1 MTNDFASGSLEAA
14 LRGQA
19 RVSAEDVLGYPQ
31 RTCSGTRRGRARV
44 PGKAG
49 SGIRRR
55 MGSGTPSCLAGYPSC
70 LAGYSSC
77 LAWYPSCLTG
87 YPSCLTGYPSC
98 LAWYP
103 ELSDRV
109 PELSERVPRAGYFP
123 YSSELFGSFPDL
135 SRSFEILLYHFRA
148 ALRGQARVPV
158 EDVLGYLQ
166 RTCSGTRRGR
176 ARVPVEDVLGYPEK
190 RARVSGEEWPRIPR
204 AVWQGT
210 RAVWQGT
217 RAVSHGTPSCL
228 TGYPSCL
235 TGYPSCLTGYPELS
249 DRVPELSERVP
260 RAGYFPYSS
269 ELFGSF
275 PDLSRSFKILL
286 YHFRFGGCL
295 ARTGSGTRRGR
306 ARVPAEDVLGYPQ
319 RTCSGTRRGRARVPG
334 KAGSGIRRRMASD
347 TPSCLAGYPSC
358 LAGYSSC
365 FAWYPELSDRYSMS
379 MVVRL
384 VRGEWRKDDEGC
396 YEHVSALEGF
406 TMAVW
411 LRETDGYN
419 KVVNTVKERLALRET
434 DDIEL
439 SYQWPQ
445 WMMGPDWKRANPIHI
460 LDDEDMTL
468 VMVIRADLE
477 EVHLRVKVIRGGLE
491 KNVNSYKSHLD
502 LGGLTSEQISDKY
515 AETRQSYNTEKR
527 KATASEKGKGHVT
540 EATVFQNAHANG
552 LSGYKMFEAAQAS
565 REAEFE
571 AFRRNYVAEMW
582 RDVCASLRLTLSGAS
597 MATSQPTILTLS
609 SSNSSFG
616 TPTTQSTSISF
627 STEKLMDAEIKNT
640 SPTGVI
646 GPNTMEDY
654 YTDADGPLCL
664 TPRVPL
670 EVGKILGTPVM
681 EKGSG
686 SSQGKEVPEGD
697 RQMVVRETP
706 VPTVLYDRDAPP
718 YFDDPG
724 EEDYLQRSLKDA
736 DYEGD
741 DIFVGRLFKNKDDC
755 CTKLA
760 IHAIRRKFHFI
771 HAKSCPTMVIAVCV
785 GTTSPWRVYTTKLE
799 DSERLEVRTATLQH
813 TCSVDARGDF
823 HKQASKAVIGK
834 LMRTRYGGCL
844 VAASAQDA
852 NFQVFPLAFGI
863 VNSEN
868 DEAWTWFMNK
878 LTEVVPDE
886 PDLVFI
892 SDRHASIYAS
902 IRKVYPMASHA
913 ACVVHLKR
921 NIIAIFKNE
930 ALGSLVSSAAR
941 AYRLCDFNK
950 IFVEIRAM
958 NGPCAD
964 YLTGIGLE
972 HWTRSHFVG
981 KRYNVMTSN
990 IAESLNNVLTMAR
1003 DYPVISILES
1013 WRTTLVAWF
1022 ALRREAAQMEDNILP
1037 PKVNEMVIENFEK
1050 GAGYG
1055 VFKIGDGLYEVRDM
1069 VDCGYAVNLWERTC
1083 TCRQFQLLTIPCS
1096 HAIAAAIR
1104 EGIRVDTMV
1113 GVQHTVPQLRLAY
1126 KEMIMPIPDMATLA
1140 PSPNDVGGGKLAP
1153 PYLKRPPG
1161 RPRKRRLFSQGEF
1174 KRTSG
1179 KRCTRC
1185 RSVGH
1190 NRATCRG
1197 PMTQALSD
1205 AITLLNQT
1213 TTSLTTQIGTLV
1225 DANTTF
1231 SERLNSIEQTL
1242 TSVQTAQTDLS
1253 NAKNVVSSRLDTLPS
1268 VQVAARQRRLFVT
1281 PAQNRTGNTQTPPAG
1296 QPTSTSNQAAVGGG
1310 TNPTGDVIPQDQ
1322 GNPAIDDGFLME
1334 NPDVTFSDDFVKV
1347 RQELDEMKSKF
1358 HRRTPFT
1365 SRISNLR
1372 IKDSRKVKLPT
1383 YDGKGDLKNHV
1394 AAFQIAAGRIDLE
1407 PDEEAAGYCKL
1418 FSENLSGSALL
1429 WFTQLE
1435 PGTIDS
1441 FKELSSAFLKQ
1452 YSMFM
1457 EKATS
1462 DADLW
1467 NLTQG
1472 QNEPL
1477 RKYIAKFK
1485 EVIAKIP
1492 GVSHAAALSALRN
1505 GLWHESRF
1513 REEIIVNRPST
1524 IQDALF
1530 RATNWMEA
1538 EEEKLSLAKKHRP
1551 AKLVVDPTKKFEPK
1565 DQKRFGVNPATNTV
1579 GKPSPSEGRYKSPN
1593 TWVRD
1598 ESAYCDIHRVNGH
1611 STKDCSVLKKHL
1623 TELWTAGELV
1633 NFNIEEFV
1641 ESYHKEKEDSE
1652 ASNPPE
1658 KKHKP
1663 NGPGTSN
1670 TPKKRIDVIM
1680 GGSKLCRDSIRSIK
1694 RHKKSAA
1701 IQTAVGFQSN
1711 EQTPSISFDNSDTQG
1726 LTGPHDDAF
1735 VITLDVANFEVTRC
1749 LIYTGS
1755 SVDLIFLSTLQR
1767 MGISKADIIGPPA
1780 PLVAFTSDTSMSL
1793 VNIKLPVL
1801 AAGVPKIVEFIV
1813 FDRPAAY
1820 NIIIGT
1826 PWIHQMKA
1834 IPSTYH
1840 QCVKFPTLGGI
1851 GTIRGDLETSR
1862 SCYLMGHRL
1871 KLK

>member
-1 MTNDFASGSLEAA
+1 
-14 LRGQA
+14 
-19 RVSAEDVLGYPQ
+19 
-31 RTCSGTRRGRARV
+31 
-44 PGKAG
+44 
-49 SGIRRR
+49 
-55 MGSGTPSCLAGYPSC
+55 
-70 LAGYSSC
+70 
-77 LAWYPSCLTG
+77 
-87 YPSCLTGYPSC
+87 
-98 LAWYP
+98 
-103 ELSDRV
+103 
-109 PELSERVPRAGYFP
+109 
-123 YSSELFGSFPDL
+123 
-135 SRSFEILLYHFRA
+135 
-148 ALRGQARVPV
+148 
-158 EDVLGYLQ
+158 
-166 RTCSGTRRGR
+166 
-176 ARVPVEDVLGYPEK
+176 
-190 RARVSGEEWPRIPR
+190 
-204 AVWQGT
+204 
-210 RAVWQGT
+210 
-217 RAVSHGTPSCL
+217 
-228 TGYPSCL
+228 
-235 TGYPSCLTGYPELS
+235 
-249 DRVPELSERVP
+249 
-260 RAGYFPYSS
+260 
-269 ELFGSF
+269 
-275 PDLSRSFKILL
+275 
-286 YHFRFGGCL
+286 
-295 ARTGSGTRRGR
+295 
-306 ARVPAEDVLGYPQ
+306 
-319 RTCSGTRRGRARVPG
+319 
-334 KAGSGIRRRMASD
+334 
-347 TPSCLAGYPSC
+347 
-358 LAGYSSC
+358 
-365 FAWYPELSDRYSMS
+365 MS

-419 KVVNTVKERLALRET
+419 KVVNAVKERLALRET

-552 LSGYKMFEAAQAS
+552 LSDE
-565 REAEFE
+565 
-571 AFRRNYVAEMW
+571 
-582 RDVCASLRLTLSGAS
+582 SLRLTLSGAS
-597 MATSQPTILTLS
+597 MATSQQTILTLS

-627 STEKLMDAEIKNT
+627 STEELMDGEIKNT

-706 VPTVLYDRDAPP
+706 FPTVLYDRDAPP

-799 DSERLEVRTATLQH
+799 DSERFEVRTATLQH

-823 HKQASKAVIGK
+823 HKQASKVVIGK
-834 LMRTRYGGCL
+834 LMRTRYVGVGKGPRPNEL
-844 VAASAQDA
+844 QRMLRQEFSL
-852 NFQVFPLAFGI
+852 N
-863 VNSEN
+863 
-868 DEAWTWFMNK
+868 
-878 LTEVVPDE
+878 
-886 PDLVFI
+886 
-892 SDRHASIYAS
+892 
-902 IRKVYPMASHA
+902 VYPMASHA

-950 IFVEIRAM
+950 IFAEIRAM

-964 YLTGIGLE
+964 YLTGIGFE

-1161 RPRKRRLFSQGEF
+1161 RPRKRRLFSQG
-1174 KRTSG
+1174 RRVSAAHAA
-1179 KRCTRC
+1179 
-1185 RSVGH
+1185 VQW
-1190 NRATCRG
+1190 AT
-1197 PMTQALSD
+1197 
-1205 AITLLNQT
+1205 
-1213 TTSLTTQIGTLV
+1213 
-1225 DANTTF
+1225 
-1231 SERLNSIEQTL
+1231 IEQH
-1242 TSVQTAQTDLS
+1242 
-1253 NAKNVVSSRLDTLPS
+1253 
-1268 VQVAARQRRLFVT
+1268 
-1281 PAQNRTGNTQTPPAG
+1281 AG
-1296 QPTSTSNQAAVGGG
+1296 
-1310 TNPTGDVIPQDQ
+1310 DQ
-1322 GNPAIDDGFLME
+1322 
-1334 NPDVTFSDDFVKV
+1334 
-1347 RQELDEMKSKF
+1347 
-1358 HRRTPFT
+1358 
-1365 SRISNLR
+1365 
-1372 IKDSRKVKLPT
+1372 
-1383 YDGKGDLKNHV
+1383 
-1394 AAFQIAAGRIDLE
+1394 
-1407 PDEEAAGYCKL
+1407 
-1418 FSENLSGSALL
+1418 
-1429 WFTQLE
+1429 
-1435 PGTIDS
+1435 
-1441 FKELSSAFLKQ
+1441 
-1452 YSMFM
+1452 
-1457 EKATS
+1457 
-1462 DADLW
+1462 
-1467 NLTQG
+1467 
-1472 QNEPL
+1472 
-1477 RKYIAKFK
+1477 
-1485 EVIAKIP
+1485 
-1492 GVSHAAALSALRN
+1492 
-1505 GLWHESRF
+1505 
-1513 REEIIVNRPST
+1513 
-1524 IQDALF
+1524 
-1530 RATNWMEA
+1530 
-1538 EEEKLSLAKKHRP
+1538 
-1551 AKLVVDPTKKFEPK
+1551 
-1565 DQKRFGVNPATNTV
+1565 
-1579 GKPSPSEGRYKSPN
+1579 
-1593 TWVRD
+1593 
-1598 ESAYCDIHRVNGH
+1598 
-1611 STKDCSVLKKHL
+1611 
-1623 TELWTAGELV
+1623 
-1633 NFNIEEFV
+1633 
-1641 ESYHKEKEDSE
+1641 
-1652 ASNPPE
+1652 
-1658 KKHKP
+1658 
-1663 NGPGTSN
+1663 
-1670 TPKKRIDVIM
+1670 
-1680 GGSKLCRDSIRSIK
+1680 
-1694 RHKKSAA
+1694 
-1701 IQTAVGFQSN
+1701 
-1711 EQTPSISFDNSDTQG
+1711 
-1726 LTGPHDDAF
+1726 
-1735 VITLDVANFEVTRC
+1735 
-1749 LIYTGS
+1749 
-1755 SVDLIFLSTLQR
+1755 
-1767 MGISKADIIGPPA
+1767 
-1780 PLVAFTSDTSMSL
+1780 
-1793 VNIKLPVL
+1793 
-1801 AAGVPKIVEFIV
+1801 
-1813 FDRPAAY
+1813 
-1820 NIIIGT
+1820 
-1826 PWIHQMKA
+1826 
-1834 IPSTYH
+1834 
-1840 QCVKFPTLGGI
+1840 
-1851 GTIRGDLETSR
+1851 
-1862 SCYLMGHRL
+1862 
-1871 KLK
+1871 